1 MTSRLTQTSVFSG
14 LALLILIGTIASPEA
29 SATEAQPAIS
39 SSADKPSTDT
49 NWSQGLKLGVNGSIP
64 VIVVDQFGY
73 QVKNPKVAV
82 IRNPQS
88 GYDKDASFKP
98 GHELQVV
105 ERSTGKI
112 VKSGSPSP
120 WNNGATDAV
129 SGDQVWW
136 FDFSDVETPGT
147 YAIVDVESQLR
158 SVEFDIDDHVYQRVM
173 KNAVRMFFYQRAG
186 MKKTAETAGESWVDR
201 ASHLGPGQ
209 DPHSHSWLAKDDA
222 SLVKD
227 LRGGWFDAGDY
238 NKYTSWAARNIIS
251 LLRSYDENPS
261 AFGDDYRIPESGN
274 GIPDILDE
282 AKWGLDWLERMQN
295 ADGSLLCVQSLSE
308 ASPPSAATG
317 PSFYG
322 PPTTSATLMGAAV
335 FAYASKVLSARPEP
349 ELKAYAADLTKR
361 AKAAWVWATANPQVL
376 YYNND
381 NGRQPG
387 SQGLA
392 SGQQEMDDAHRLAA
406 RFEAAVYLFEI
417 TGEAEYGKF
426 AEANF
431 TSIVPQW
438 GPSQWDAVA
447 QEALLHYARL
457 PNASNAVKAAIIS
470 QFVSTMTQKVDQLP
484 MVIDKKDPYR
494 SPMKDFTW
502 GSNLSKA
509 TQARLYE
516 LLAALALDP
525 KVAALAKS
533 AAAEYLHYVHGVNP
547 LGLVYL
553 TNMKAAGAENSA
565 VTMYH
570 AWFSYSSRR
579 WSKVS
584 GKYPGPAPGYLVGG
598 PNPAYAVDPCC
609 FAASGT
615 PNYQCYMSAAFSLC
629 RRGYSPPLNQPASKS
644 YLQFNDPWP
653 ADSWAVTEPSTA
665 YQAAYILALSPYVN

>member
-1 MTSRLTQTSVFSG
+1 MTLRSTRKLALSG
-14 LALLILIGTIASPEA
+14 LALSIAILASPEA
-29 SATEAQPAIS
+29 SAADAQSATS
-39 SSADKPSTDT
+39 TSADKPTTDT
-49 NWSQGLKLGVNGSIP
+49 SWNQGLKIGVNGAIP

-73 QVKNPKVAV
+73 QTKSPKVAV
-82 IRNPQS
+82 IRNPQT
-88 GYDKDASFKP
+88 GYDKSASFTP

-105 ERSTGKI
+105 DRSSGKV
-112 VKSGSPSP
+112 VKSGSPTP
-120 WNNGATDAV
+120 WNNGAMDAV
-129 SGDQVWW
+129 SGDQAWW
-136 FDFSDVETPGT
+136 FDFSDVKTPGT

-158 SVEFDIDDHVYQRVM
+158 SVDFDIDDHVFQRVM
-173 KNAVRMFFYQRAG
+173 KHAVRMFFYQRAG
-186 MKKTAETAGESWVDR
+186 MKKTAETAGASWADR

-209 DPHSHSWLAKDDA
+209 DPYTHSWLAKDDA

-238 NKYTSWAARNIIS
+238 NKYTNWAARNIIS
-251 LLRSYDENPS
+251 LLRSYDENPA

-282 AKWGLDWLERMQN
+282 AKWGLDWLVRMQN
-295 ADGSLLCVQSLSE
+295 GDGSLLCVQSLSE

-322 PPTTSATLMGAAV
+322 PPTTSASLMGAAV
-335 FAYASKVLSARPEP
+335 FAYASKVFSARPEP
-349 ELKAYAADLTKR
+349 ELKAYAADLAKR
-361 AKAAWVWATANPQVL
+361 AKTAWAWATANPQVL

-381 NGRQPG
+381 NGKQPG

-417 TGEAEYGKF
+417 TGEEGYAKF

-431 TSIVPQW
+431 ASIVPHW
-438 GPSQWDAVA
+438 GPSQWDAA
-447 QEALLHYARL
+447 GQEALLHYARL
-457 PNASNAVKAAIIS
+457 SGASASVKSAIIG
-470 QFVSTMTQKVDQLP
+470 QFVTTMTQKADQLP
-484 MVIDKKDPYR
+484 MVLDKKDPYR

-502 GSNLSKA
+502 GSNQSKA

-516 LLAALALDP
+516 LLAIHTPDP
-525 KVAALAKS
+525 KVAAQAKS
-533 AAAEYLHYVHGVNP
+533 AAAEYLHYIHGVNP

-565 VTMYH
+565 ITMYH

-584 GKYPGPAPGYLVGG
+584 GINPGPAPGYLVGG
-598 PNPAYAVDPCC
+598 PNPSYAVDPCC
-609 FAASGT
+609 FSPSGS
-615 PNYQCYMSAAFSLC
+615 PSYKCYMAAAFSLC
-629 RRGYSPPLNQPASKS
+629 RRGFSPPLEQPASKS

-653 ADSWAVTEPSTA
+653 ADSWAITEPSTA
-665 YQAAYILALSPYVN
+665 YQAAYILALSRYLN